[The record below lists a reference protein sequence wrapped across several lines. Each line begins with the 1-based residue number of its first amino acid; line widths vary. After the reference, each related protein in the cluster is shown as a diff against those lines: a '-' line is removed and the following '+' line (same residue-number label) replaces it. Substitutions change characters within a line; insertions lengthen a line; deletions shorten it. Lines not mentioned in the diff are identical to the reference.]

1 MKFNKRRDLLSFI
14 ANEELA
20 EITVD
25 ADEGNGELKIEIPH
39 NLKDIIK
46 CKLFNEL

>member
-1 MKFNKRRDLLSFI
+1 MHKRRDLLSFI

-25 ADEGNGELKIEIPH
+25 ADEGNGELKIEIPS
-39 NLKDIIK
+39 NFKENIK
-46 CKLFNEL
+46 CNI